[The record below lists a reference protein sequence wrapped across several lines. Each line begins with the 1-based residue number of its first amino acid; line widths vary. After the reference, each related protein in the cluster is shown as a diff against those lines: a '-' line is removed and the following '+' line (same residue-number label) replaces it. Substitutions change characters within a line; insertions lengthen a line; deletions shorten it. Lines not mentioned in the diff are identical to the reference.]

1 MNVPT
6 VRTAL
11 LNIVILLAVASAA
24 GSLSIP
30 AAGAADSA
38 RAWSAPT
45 PAGPLSA
52 TLESRG
58 KESALVLTLRP
69 EAGVRVVPPVLR
81 VDVPALLRARV
92 AGRFP
97 AAIRSEKEEGPLRA
111 VLPLKGPVRFAD
123 PDRNDG
129 MMRVEF
135 RSCRSGPGTCAVQRL
150 DIPLRA
156 GP

>member
-1 MNVPT
+1 MNVPA
-6 VRTAL
+6 VRAAARAA
-11 LNIVILLAVASAA
+11 VMLLAVVPVA
-24 GSLSIP
+24 GPLSVP
-30 AAGAADSA
+30 AACAADPA

-52 TLESRG
+52 TLETRG
-58 KESALVLTLRP
+58 KESALVLALKP

-81 VDVPALLRARV
+81 VDVPALLRARI

-97 AAIRSEKEEGPLRA
+97 AAIRSEREDGPLRA

-135 RSCRSGPGTCAVQRL
+135 RYCRSGPATCAVQRL

-156 GP
+156 GS

>member
-1 MNVPT
+1 MNVSAT
-6 VRTAL
+6 RAVIVLSVVAL
-11 LNIVILLAVASAA
+11 VAASGA
-24 GSLSIP
+24 GGPSIP
-30 AAGAADSA
+30 AAGAADPA

-52 TLESRG
+52 TVERRG

-97 AAIRSEKEEGPLRA
+97 AAIRSEREEGPLRA
-111 VLPLKGPVRFAD
+111 VLPLKGSVRFAD
-123 PDRNDG
+123 SDRNDG

-135 RSCRSGPGTCAVQRL
+135 RHCRGGPATCAVQRL